1 MKSVLASLFAILIAL
16 GVASTSVPAFANASF
31 VNAGT
36 RADGAG

>member
-16 GVASTSVPAFANASF
+16 GIAATSVPAFANTSF
-31 VNAGT
+31 VNSGT